1 MIEVGMSGHF
11 RLEVRDA
18 VSHEVK
24 HVRDFDNLIT
34 NQGLNGYGLSNDR
47 YLLNICH
54 VGTGTSAPS
63 VNDVGMNVPLATTS
77 GVQETKHIAPVA
89 PEWISH
95 RVNRYRF
102 AVGAATGN
110 VTEVG
115 IGGEY
120 YFWSRALVVDE
131 LGNPSPVT
139 VLPNEYLDV
148 IYTLRMYPNL
158 DDIPFS
164 FELGGVT
171 YSGTARPQNIQES
184 HISGSTNIA
193 VNGGIV
199 PNSGI
204 EIFTA
209 YNGGNLGNI
218 NQGPQNY
225 TRSVSNFVSS
235 YSINEYIMGSYQRDF
250 TMTLGLDAAN
260 IGGIDMV
267 SICPRGVGNYGTIGS
282 QLALQT
288 QIKFDKTIPK
298 DNTNSIKFVLRA
310 KWNRH

>member
-11 RLEVRDA
+11 RLEVRNA
-18 VSHEVK
+18 ITHEINN
-24 HVRDFDNLIT
+24 VREFDNLIT
-34 NQGLNGYGLSNDR
+34 NSGLNGYGLCNDR

-63 VNDVGMNVPLATTS
+63 VNDVGMNVPLATTT
-77 GVQETKHIAPVA
+77 GVAETKHIAPVA

-102 AVGAATGN
+102 AVGVATGN

-115 IGGEY
+115 IGGEN

-131 LGNPSPVT
+131 HGNPSPVT

-158 DDIPFS
+158 NDIPFS

-171 YSGTARPQNIQES
+171 YNGTARPQNIQES
-184 HISGSTNIA
+184 HISGTSNLA
-193 VNGGIV
+193 VNGGIA
-199 PNSGI
+199 PTSGI
-204 EIFTA
+204 EIFTV

-225 TRSVSNFVSS
+225 TRSTSNFVTA
-235 YSINEYIMGSYQRDF
+235 YSLNEYIMGSFQRDF
-250 TMTLGLDAAN
+250 TMTIPLDGGN
-260 IGGIDMV
+260 VGGIDMM
-267 SICPRGVGNYGTIGS
+267 SISPRGVGNYGTIGN

-288 QIKFDKTIPK
+288 QIKFDKPIPK
-298 DNTNSIKFVLRA
+298 DNTNSIRFVIRA
-310 KWNRH
+310 KWSRH